1 MADSIVALEKLYRID
16 IQGLRGVA
24 VLSVVAYHIGLPIH
38 GGFIGVDIFFTIS
51 GFVISQAIANDID
64 SSDGFKLRTFFARRI
79 NRLIP
84 LLSIVNIAIML
95 IALVSFNPFSG
106 SIEQVTS
113 AVRSSIGFYS
123 NAHFF
128 QSNDYL
134 DLIDNPARHL
144 WSLSVEEQFYF
155 ALPLLVVASLI
166 FEKRFGKNQNRSLTL
181 FLSIIGLLSLFTCIY
196 LTRTSSSQMQPRLAF
211 FGTPFRAWE
220 FIAGVLVHKISSR
233 KFATRPVRIASN
245 TFGLLLFF
253 VLIFCIY
260 NTTLTNHFPNA
271 WTILPIV
278 CTAFLLLLGVQSK
291 VTHQILSLPPLVWLG
306 DRSYGWYL
314 WHWPLIVFATS
325 IFTPSIRLKF
335 FAALIALVISTF
347 TYGAVEQRFRRHRA
361 SPAAFKLL
369 AFCIVAVLGS
379 SIFVDTA
386 AKTGFGIP
394 TDDGWTSG
402 IHVDDA
408 DLGTNK
414 FLLRSLGDCY
424 QKFYDQLSI
433 DDECTNGVVNGP
445 LVLLVGDSQAQSAAD
460 GLFEAGRQLG
470 VRTMGFGAG
479 GCPMQSRSALKYSSW
494 CPALQEMYLAA
505 ISKWKPDLVVFANR
519 YDDYVV
525 LGGVEGSEDRVPF
538 ADGALP
544 FGRDEQ
550 IDSII
555 GSVSERVS
563 AVEQLHTKVAI
574 LIETPNVLNPAQS
587 ILTRYFSLLR
597 KVQINDLDDRNQVR
611 AKIITRITNEKSMQN
626 VTFVNPTDALCSS
639 VNTCSPVLDGEL
651 AFWNPQHLNRIGSL
665 KLTSLWKTALSG
677 VLGL

>member
-1 MADSIVALEKLYRID
+1 MVDSDVALDSTYRKD

-24 VLSVVAYHIGLPIH
+24 VLAVVAYHIGLPIH

-51 GFVISQAIANDID
+51 GYVISQAIANDVN
-64 SSDGFKLRTFFARRI
+64 SSDGFRLRTFFARRI

-84 LLSIVNIAIML
+84 LLSVVNIAIML
-95 IALVSFNPFSG
+95 IALVSFSPFTG

-128 QSNDYL
+128 LSNNYL
-134 DLIDNPARHL
+134 DLVANPARHL

-155 ALPLLVVASLI
+155 VLPLLVVASLI
-166 FEKRFGKNQNRSLTL
+166 FEKRFGQSRDRSLTL
-181 FLSIIGLLSLFTCIY
+181 FLLIIGILSLFTCIY
-196 LTRTSSSQMQPRLAF
+196 LTRTNSSQMQSRLAF

-220 FIAGVLVHKISSR
+220 FIAGVLVQKISIR

-245 TFGLLLFF
+245 TFGLFSFL
-253 VLIFCIY
+253 VLTLCIY
-260 NTTLTNHFPNA
+260 NTALTYHFPNA
-271 WTILPIV
+271 WTILPIA
-278 CTAFLLLLGVQSK
+278 CTACLLLLGVRSK
-291 VTHQILSLPPLVWLG
+291 VTHQILSFPPLVWLG

-325 IFTPSIRLKF
+325 VFTPSMLSKF
-335 FAALIALVISTF
+335 FAALIALVISAF
-347 TYGAVEQRFRRHRA
+347 TYGAVEQRFRRHKA
-361 SPAAFKLL
+361 SPTAFKLL
-369 AFCIVAVLGS
+369 AVCIFAVLGS
-379 SIFVDTA
+379 SILVNSA
-386 AKTGFGIP
+386 AKTGLGIP
-394 TDDGWTSG
+394 TDNGWTSG

-424 QKFYDQLSI
+424 QHFYNQLSV
-433 DDECTNGVVNGP
+433 DNECTNGVINGP
-445 LVLLVGDSQAQSAAD
+445 LVLVVGDSQVQSAAD

-470 VRTMGFGAG
+470 VRVMGFGAG

-494 CPALQEMYLAA
+494 CPAVQEMYLNAV
-505 ISKWKPDLVVFANR
+505 SQWKPDLVVFANR

-544 FGRDEQ
+544 SGRDEQ

-555 GSVSERVS
+555 QSVSERVS

-574 LIETPNVLNPAQS
+574 LIETPNVLYPAQS
-587 ILTRYFSLLR
+587 VITRYFSVLR
-597 KVQINDLDDRNQVR
+597 KVQFADIEDRNLVR
-611 AKIITRITNEKSMQN
+611 SKIIALITHDKSLQN
-626 VTFVNPTDALCSS
+626 VVFVDPTDTLCPS
-639 VNTCSPVLDGEL
+639 VNNCSIVLDGEL
-651 AFWNPQHLNRIGSL
+651 AFWNPQHMNRIGSL
-665 KLTSLWKTALSG
+665 KLVSLWKTTLFAE
-677 VLGL
+677 LGL